1 MADITVYQPP
11 PRAYPG
17 RELAAALLRRPATW
31 AVVITLLA
39 FGLRVVALAGVPP
52 GWRDD
57 ELIET
62 LVISRNILGGDLRFY
77 YPDASGHEALY
88 HALNALFL
96 AWFGPGALGIRL
108 LSAFLGTLAVPLT
121 YALGRRLF
129 GPAVGLPA
137 AALLAVSF
145 WGLMYSR
152 VGIRHVTTPV
162 LALAAF
168 YWFWRA
174 MFFARGGRGAGEQGR
189 TPSSSGRGSGRGAAT
204 GHAPLE
210 SASEAA
216 DSTRVLIS
224 PAPLP
229 PRSPALPSPRPP
241 APLLPCALS
250 GFFIGL
256 GFHSYF
262 ASRGAPLIPL
272 AFLGYVAMVAPG
284 VLRRSW
290 RGLLVMAGVA
300 ALVALP
306 LYWAIAAQPAAE
318 ARVGELAL
326 PLIEARAGDFGRLL
340 DHARAALLM
349 PHATGDPEWLY
360 NVPGR
365 PLFGPLGA
373 VTFWLGVALATWSAL
388 VGIRRRD
395 GTTDSTD
402 STDLRGLQSVKSVES
417 VVPSL
422 PAAFVLIWWLVGISP
437 SVLSVPPASLGHAI
451 LAQPAFYLLAALP
464 VGALAGWRRAPGRWR
479 APAAGLLAA
488 LLVGAT
494 AARDLPAYFNEWPAR
509 GMVRYLYRADV
520 QDVAG
525 FVLRDPAAPWPTDFG
540 ITGLLAG
547 PWDRVALDLALGG
560 RDDVRPR
567 WFDPRRALLLWPDV
581 SFAGYPGVE
590 SPYAA
595 VFEPLPQDSLL
606 PGDYTLSRVAPPV
619 TPTLD
624 GRVFLN
630 EAPVCFANG
639 LCWTAAAYDAASGW
653 LEVQWRVERS
663 LDLPPLPLISN
674 PPPPGVYAGPRL
686 YVFAQLVGPDGA
698 FLVGDD
704 GLWVDPLTLRGGDA
718 FLQRHA
724 LPAPDGAHAAA
735 VLFGLYD
742 PLTGERIL
750 TVDGA
755 DHVRLELE

>member
-1 MADITVYQPP
+1 MTDITVYQPP
-11 PRAYPG
+11 PPTHPA

-31 AVVITLLA
+31 AVVVTLLA
-39 FGLRVVALAGVPP
+39 FGLRVVALANVPP

-121 YALGRRLF
+121 YALARRLF
-129 GPAVGLPA
+129 GPAVALTA

-168 YWFWRA
+168 WAFWQA
-174 MFFARGGRGAGEQGR
+174 MMADGRPPTTDRRQKWGREQNALPWNLEPGTWNLLGQRSAVSGRPSVVFFAAAG
-189 TPSSSGRGSGRGAAT
+189 
-204 GHAPLE
+204 LF
-210 SASEAA
+210 
-216 DSTRVLIS
+216 L
-224 PAPLP
+224 
-229 PRSPALPSPRPP
+229 
-241 APLLPCALS
+241 
-250 GFFIGL
+250 GL

-272 AFLGYVAMVAPG
+272 AFLGYVALVAPG

-306 LYWAIAAQPAAE
+306 LTLAIAAQPAAE

-326 PLIEARAGDFGRLL
+326 PLTEALAGDFGRLL
-340 DHARAALLM
+340 DHAAAALLM
-349 PHATGDPEWLY
+349 PHAAGDPEWLY

-365 PLFGPLGA
+365 PLFGPVVA
-373 VTFWLGVALATWSAL
+373 IAFWLGVALAAWSAIK
-388 VGIRRRD
+388 GIIKRKE
-395 GTTDSTD
+395 STD
-402 STDLRGLQSVKSVES
+402 YTDYTDLRGLQSVKSVDAFS
-417 VVPSL
+417 S
-422 PAAFVLIWWLVGISP
+422 AFVLIWWLVGISP

-451 LAQPAFYLLAALP
+451 LAQPAFYILAALP
-464 VGALAGWRRAPGRWR
+464 VGALAGWARLSGRRRGA
-479 APAAGLLAA
+479 AAGLLAA
-488 LLVGAT
+488 LLVGLT
-494 AARDLPAYFNEWPAR
+494 AARDLPAYFGEWPAR

-520 QDVAG
+520 DDVAD
-525 FVLRDPAAPWPTDFG
+525 FVLRDPTAPWPADFG

-547 PWDRVALDLALGG
+547 PWDREALELELGG

-567 WFDPRRALLLWPDV
+567 WYDPRRALLLWPDV

-595 VFEPLPQDSLL
+595 VFEPLPQDSQL
-606 PGDYTLSRVAPPV
+606 PGDYILSRVAPPV

-624 GRVFLN
+624 GQVVLN
-630 EAPVCFANG
+630 EAPQCFANG
-639 LCWTAAAYDAASGW
+639 LCWSAAVYDAAGGW
-653 LEVQWRVERS
+653 LEVQWQVERA

-686 YVFAQLVGPDGA
+686 TVFAQLVGPDGA
-698 FLVGDD
+698 FLIGDD
-704 GLWVDPLTLRGGDA
+704 GLWVDPQTLHAGDV

-724 LPAPDGAHAAA
+724 LPTPAGGQAAA

-742 PLTGERIL
+742 PMTGERIL

-755 DHVRLELE
+755 DHVRLEIE

>member
-1 MADITVYQPP
+1 MSSITVYQPP
-11 PRAYPG
+11 PTTHPG
-17 RELAAALLRRPATW
+17 REMAAALLRRPATW
-31 AVVITLLA
+31 AALITLLA
-39 FGLRVVALAGVPP
+39 FALRVVALADVPP

-129 GPAVGLPA
+129 GPTVGLTA
-137 AALLAVSF
+137 AAMLAVSF

-168 YWFWRA
+168 YWFWRSTNDD
-174 MFFARGGRGAGEQGR
+174 EP
-189 TPSSSGRGSGRGAAT
+189 PSVV
-204 GHAPLE
+204 PF
-210 SASEAA
+210 
-216 DSTRVLIS
+216 
-224 PAPLP
+224 
-229 PRSPALPSPRPP
+229 
-241 APLLPCALS
+241 ALS
-250 GFFIGL
+250 GLFLGL

-272 AFLGYVAMVAPG
+272 AFLGYVALVAPG
-284 VLRRSW
+284 VLRRSR

-306 LYWAIAAQPAAE
+306 LTLAIAAQPAAE

-326 PLIEARAGDFGRLL
+326 PLTEALAGDFGRLL
-340 DHARAALLM
+340 DHAAAALLL
-349 PHATGDPEWLY
+349 PHAAGDPEWLY

-365 PLFGPLGA
+365 PLFGPVVA
-373 VTFWLGVALATWSAL
+373 VAFWLGVALTGWWAL
-388 VGIRRRD
+388 RPLIRRNESSAD
-395 GTTDSTD
+395 WADSA
-402 STDLRGLQSVKSVES
+402 DLKSESARPLQSAKSAKS
-417 VVPSL
+417 ADQPSFA
-422 PAAFVLIWWLVGISP
+422 AAFVLIWWLVGISP

-451 LAQPAFYLLAALP
+451 LAQPAFAILAALP
-464 VGALAGWRRAPGRWR
+464 VGALAGWRRVPARWR
-479 APAAGLLAA
+479 GAAVGLLAA
-488 LLVGAT
+488 LLVGLT
-494 AARDLPAYFNEWPAR
+494 AARDLPAYFGQWPAR

-520 QDVAG
+520 ADVAG
-525 FVLRDPAAPWPTDFG
+525 FVLRDPAAPWPADFG

-547 PWDRVALDLALGG
+547 PWDRVALELELGG

-567 WFDPRRALLLWPDV
+567 WYDPRRALLLWPDV

-595 VFEPLPQDSLL
+595 VFEPLPQDSQL
-606 PGDYTLSRVAPPV
+606 PGDYTLGRVAPPV
-619 TPTLD
+619 TPLLD
-624 GRVFLN
+624 GQVTLN
-630 EAPVCFANG
+630 EAPQCFANG
-639 LCWTAAAYDAASGW
+639 LCWSAAAYDAAGGW
-653 LEVQWRVERS
+653 LEVQWQVARA

-686 YVFAQLVGPDGA
+686 TVFAQLVGPDGA

-704 GLWVDPLTLRGGDA
+704 GLWVDPQTLYAGDV

-724 LPAPDGAHAAA
+724 LPAPAGGEAAA

-755 DHVRLELE
+755 DHVRLRIE

>member
-1 MADITVYQPP
+1 MADITVYHPP
-11 PRAYPG
+11 PRTHPG

-39 FGLRVVALAGVPP
+39 FGLRVVALADVPP

-129 GPAVGLPA
+129 GPTVGLTA
-137 AALLAVSF
+137 AAMLAVSF

-168 YWFWRA
+168 YWFWR
-174 MFFARGGRGAGEQGR
+174 GTTDDE
-189 TPSSSGRGSGRGAAT
+189 PSSVV
-204 GHAPLE
+204 PF
-210 SASEAA
+210 
-216 DSTRVLIS
+216 
-224 PAPLP
+224 
-229 PRSPALPSPRPP
+229 
-241 APLLPCALS
+241 ALS
-250 GFFIGL
+250 GLFLGL

-272 AFLGYVAMVAPG
+272 AFVGYAALVAPG

-306 LYWAIAAQPAAE
+306 LYLAIAAQPAAE

-326 PLIEARAGDFGRLL
+326 PLTEALAGDFGRLL
-340 DHARAALLM
+340 DHAVAALAM
-349 PHATGDPEWLY
+349 PHAAGDPEWLY

-373 VTFWLGVALATWSAL
+373 VAFWLGVALAAGAAL
-388 VGIRRRD
+388 QPLIRR
-395 GTTDSTD
+395 
-402 STDLRGLQSVKSVES
+402 KES
-417 VVPSL
+417 SADHPSL
-422 PAAFVLIWWLVGISP
+422 AAAFVLIWWLVGISP

-451 LAQPAFYLLAALP
+451 LAQPAFYILAALP
-464 VGALAGWRRAPGRWR
+464 VGALVRWRQVPGRRRAL
-479 APAAGLLAA
+479 AAGLLAA

-494 AARDLPAYFNEWPAR
+494 AARDLPAYFGEWPSR

-520 QDVAG
+520 QDVAD
-525 FVLRDPAAPWPTDFG
+525 FVLHDPAAPWPADFG

-581 SFAGYPGVE
+581 SFAGYPGLE

-595 VFEPLPQDSLL
+595 AFEPLPQDGLL
-606 PGDYTLSRVAPPV
+606 AGDYTLGRVAPPV

-624 GRVFLN
+624 GQVWLN
-630 EAPVCFANG
+630 EAPICFANG

-653 LEVQWRVERS
+653 LEVQWRTERP

-686 YVFAQLVGPDGA
+686 YVFAQLIGPDGA

-724 LPAPDGAHAAA
+724 LPAPDGAPAAA

-742 PLTGERIL
+742 PMTGERIL

-755 DHVRLELE
+755 DHVRLELQ

>member
-1 MADITVYQPP
+1 MADITVYHPP
-11 PRAYPG
+11 PRTHPG

-31 AVVITLLA
+31 AVVVTLLA
-39 FGLRVVALAGVPP
+39 FGLRVVALGDVPP

-129 GPAVGLPA
+129 GPTVGLTA

-168 YWFWRA
+168 WFFWR
-174 MFFARGGRGAGEQGR
+174 GLTDDG
-189 TPSSSGRGSGRGAAT
+189 PSS
-204 GHAPLE
+204 
-210 SASEAA
+210 
-216 DSTRVLIS
+216 V
-224 PAPLP
+224 
-229 PRSPALPSPRPP
+229 RPF
-241 APLLPCALS
+241 ALS
-250 GFFIGL
+250 GLFLGL

-272 AFLGYVAMVAPG
+272 AFLGYVALVAPG
-284 VLRRSW
+284 VLRRQW
-290 RGLLVMAGVA
+290 RGLLVMVGMT

-306 LYWAIAAQPAAE
+306 LYLAIAAQPAAE

-326 PLIEARAGDFGRLL
+326 PLTEALAGDFGRLL
-340 DHARAALLM
+340 DHAVAALAM
-349 PHATGDPEWLY
+349 PHAAGDPEWLY

-365 PLFGPLGA
+365 PVFGPLGA
-373 VTFWLGVALATWSAL
+373 VAFWLGVALAAWSAIT
-388 VGIRRRD
+388 GIKKKESTD
-395 GTTDSTD
+395 YTDFTDSNVFE
-402 STDLRGLQSVKSVES
+402 SVKSAKS
-417 VVPSL
+417 VDASSL
-422 PAAFVLIWWLVGISP
+422 ASAFVLIWWLVGISP

-451 LAQPAFYLLAALP
+451 LAQPAFTILAALP
-464 VGALAGWRRAPGRWR
+464 VGAVARWGRVPGRWR
-479 APAAGLLAA
+479 TPAAGLLAA

-494 AARDLPAYFNEWPAR
+494 AARDLPAYFGEWPAR

-520 QDVAG
+520 QDVAD
-525 FVLRDPAAPWPTDFG
+525 FVLRDPTAPWPADFG

-547 PWDRVALDLALGG
+547 PWDRVALNLALGG

-567 WFDPRRALLLWPDV
+567 WFDPQRALLLWPDV

-590 SPYAA
+590 SPYTAA
-595 VFEPLPQDSLL
+595 FEPLPQDSLL
-606 PGDYTLSRVAPPV
+606 PGDYTLGRVAPPV

-624 GRVFLN
+624 GQVWLN

-653 LEVQWRVERS
+653 LEVQWHVEGV

-724 LPAPDGAHAAA
+724 LPAPAGAQAAA

-742 PLTGERIL
+742 PMTGERIL
-750 TVDGA
+750 TVFGA
-755 DHVRLELE
+755 DHVQLELQ

>member
-1 MADITVYQPP
+1 MADITVYYPP
-11 PRAYPG
+11 PRTHPG

-31 AVVITLLA
+31 AVIVTLLA
-39 FGLRVVALAGVPP
+39 FGLRVVALADVPP

-129 GPAVGLPA
+129 GPTVGLTA

-162 LALAAF
+162 WALAAF
-168 YWFWRA
+168 YWFWR
-174 MFFARGGRGAGEQGR
+174 G
-189 TPSSSGRGSGRGAAT
+189 TTDDKPSSVV
-204 GHAPLE
+204 PF
-210 SASEAA
+210 
-216 DSTRVLIS
+216 
-224 PAPLP
+224 
-229 PRSPALPSPRPP
+229 
-241 APLLPCALS
+241 ALS
-250 GFFIGL
+250 GLFFGL

-272 AFLGYVAMVAPG
+272 AFLGYVALVAPG
-284 VLRRSW
+284 ALRRRW
-290 RGLLVMAGVA
+290 RGLLVMAGVT

-306 LYWAIAAQPAAE
+306 LYVAIAAQPAAE

-326 PLIEARAGDFGRLL
+326 PLTEALAGDFGRLL
-340 DHARAALLM
+340 DHAVAALLM

-365 PLFGPLGA
+365 PVFGPLGA
-373 VTFWLGVALATWSAL
+373 VAFWLGVALAAWSAL
-388 VGIRRRD
+388 MGLRRKR
-395 GTTDSTD
+395 TTDYTDFTD
-402 STDLRGLQSVKSVES
+402 SRMLESVKSV
-417 VVPSL
+417 VPPL
-422 PAAFVLIWWLVGISP
+422 PAAFMLIWWLVGISP

-451 LAQPAFYLLAALP
+451 LAQPAFYILAALP
-464 VGALAGWRRAPGRWR
+464 VAALARWGRVPVRWR

-488 LLVGAT
+488 LLVGVT
-494 AARDLPAYFNEWPAR
+494 AARDLPAYFGEWPAR

-520 QDVAG
+520 QDVAD
-525 FVLRDPAAPWPTDFG
+525 FVLRDPAAPWPADFG

-581 SFAGYPGVE
+581 SFAGYPGLE

-595 VFEPLPQDSLL
+595 AFEPLPQDGLL
-606 PGDYTLSRVAPPV
+606 PGDYTLGRVAPPV

-624 GRVFLN
+624 GQVWLN

-639 LCWTAAAYDAASGW
+639 LCWTAAAYAAGGW
-653 LEVQWRVERS
+653 LEVQWRVEGA

-724 LPAPDGAHAAA
+724 LPAPDGATVAA

-750 TVDGA
+750 TVFGD

>member
-11 PRAYPG
+11 PQTHPG

-31 AVVITLLA
+31 AVVVTLLA
-39 FGLRVVALAGVPP
+39 FGLRVVALASVPP

-77 YPDASGHEALY
+77 YPDASGHEVLY

-121 YALGRRLF
+121 YVLGRRLF
-129 GPAVGLPA
+129 GPAAGLTA

-162 LALAAF
+162 FALAAF
-168 YWFWRA
+168 YWFWR
-174 MFFARGGRGAGEQGR
+174 GTTDDE
-189 TPSSSGRGSGRGAAT
+189 SSSVV
-204 GHAPLE
+204 PL
-210 SASEAA
+210 
-216 DSTRVLIS
+216 
-224 PAPLP
+224 
-229 PRSPALPSPRPP
+229 
-241 APLLPCALS
+241 ALS
-250 GFFIGL
+250 GFFLGL

-272 AFLGYVAMVAPG
+272 VFLGYVALVAPG

-306 LYWAIAAQPAAE
+306 LVLALAAQPAAE

-326 PLIEARAGDFGRLL
+326 PLTEALAGDFGRLL
-340 DHARAALLM
+340 DHAAAALLM
-349 PHATGDPEWLY
+349 PHAAGDPEWLY
-360 NVPGR
+360 NVPDR
-365 PLFGPLGA
+365 PIFGPLGA
-373 VTFWLGVALATWSAL
+373 LAFWLGVALATWSAMTGL
-388 VGIRRRD
+388 RRK
-395 GTTDSTD
+395 GTTDFADSTD
-402 STDLRGLQSVKSVES
+402 SRTLESVESVKS

-464 VGALAGWRRAPGRWR
+464 VAALAGWARRPGRWR

-494 AARDLPAYFNEWPAR
+494 AARDLPAYFGQWPAR

-520 QDVAG
+520 EDVAV

-547 PWDRVALDLALGG
+547 PWDRVALDLVLGG

-567 WFDPRRALLLWPDV
+567 WFDPQRALLLWPDV

-606 PGDYTLSRVAPPV
+606 AGDYTLGRVAPPV

-624 GRVFLN
+624 GQVFLN
-630 EAPVCFANG
+630 EAPQCFANG
-639 LCWTAAAYDAASGW
+639 LCWTAAAYEATSGW
-653 LEVQWRVERS
+653 LEVQWRVERP
-663 LDLPPLPLISN
+663 LDLPPLPLVSN

-686 YVFAQLVGPDGA
+686 YVFAQLLGPDGA

-724 LPAPDGAHAAA
+724 LPAPDGAEAAA

-742 PLTGERIL
+742 PFTGERIL
-750 TVDGA
+750 TMYGA
-755 DHVRLELE
+755 DHVRLELK